1 MDGFTYERAAIT
13 ECVQSSEFR
22 VYSSL
27 TRQTDQDSPI
37 SRSLEC
43 GSEMGTPRRSRA
55 RATLESKRVTPNL
68 TIVEQ

>member
-13 ECVQSSEFR
+13 
-22 VYSSL
+22 
-27 TRQTDQDSPI
+27 
-37 SRSLEC
+37 EC